1 MRLTRLNASFDWS
14 RITLH
19 AKGMIME
26 PNNAEN
32 TMTSLSTMGSQAP
45 LDLTASRRSLATKAD
60 TKGMPSAVIYCEG
73 HFGQIDGKTAN
84 GLVRYSQ
91 AYRILSVIDT
101 RLKGYDSGQVLDN
114 VTNAI
119 PIVEDLEAAV
129 TRQAYI
135 PDTLIYG
142 IAPSTGK
149 MSTTDREVVL
159 NAISLGMNIVGGLH
173 EYLGDDPEI
182 SSAAE
187 AANVKIRDIRKP
199 KQIKDMR
206 LFDGSV
212 SEVKA
217 IRIAVLGTD
226 CAIGKRTTATILARE
241 LNACGIKAI
250 LVSTGQ
256 TGLMQGAKYGIAM
269 DAVPPQFCC
278 GELERVIVA
287 ASHDNDP
294 DVILIEGQ
302 GALSHPAF
310 CTSAFILRGSQ
321 PSAVVLQHA
330 PKRAHRCDF
339 PTMPMPLIKSE
350 ITLIEAFADTRVIGI
365 TLNHEA
371 MTGTDVIRTIDSL
384 SRDLGIP
391 VTDAL
396 TQPEVNLTD
405 MVLAAFPQLRPI
417 PLSAAE

>member
-1 MRLTRLNASFDWS
+1 
-14 RITLH
+14 
-19 AKGMIME
+19 ME

-32 TMTSLSTMGSQAP
+32 TTTSLSTMGSQAP
-45 LDLTASRRSLATKAD
+45 LDLTASRGSLATKAD

>member
-1 MRLTRLNASFDWS
+1 
-14 RITLH
+14 
-19 AKGMIME
+19 ME

-32 TMTSLSTMGSQAP
+32 TMTRLSTMGSQAP
-45 LDLTASRRSLATKAD
+45 LDLSASRRSLAMKPVTKEV
-60 TKGMPSAVIYCEG
+60 PSAVIYCEG
-73 HFGQIDGKTAN
+73 SFGQIDGKTAN
-84 GLVRYSQ
+84 GLVRHSQ

-101 RLKGYDSGQVLDN
+101 RLKGQDSGQVLDN
-114 VTNAI
+114 VSNAI

-129 TRQAYI
+129 TRQADI
-135 PDTLIYG
+135 PNTLIYG

-149 MSTTDREVVL
+149 MSATDREVVL
-159 NAISLGMNIVGGLH
+159 DAISLGMNIVSGLH

-199 KQIKDMR
+199 QPISDMR

-226 CAIGKRTTATILARE
+226 CAIGKRTTANILARE
-241 LNACGIKAI
+241 LNARGIKTI

-287 ASHDNDP
+287 ASHSDDP

-321 PSAVVLQHA
+321 PNAVILQHA

-339 PTMPMPLIKSE
+339 PSMPMPLLKSE
-350 ITLIEAFADTRVIGI
+350 ITLIKAFADTRVIGI

-371 MTGTDVIRTIDSL
+371 MTSIEVIRTIGSL

-396 TQPEVNLTD
+396 TQPEVHLTD
-405 MVLAAFPQLRPI
+405 MVLEAFPQLRPI
-417 PLSAAE
+417 PISAAE

>member
-1 MRLTRLNASFDWS
+1 
-14 RITLH
+14 
-19 AKGMIME
+19 ME

-101 RLKGYDSGQVLDN
+101 RLKGQDSGQVLDN
-114 VTNAI
+114 VSNAI

-129 TRQAYI
+129 TRQADI
-135 PDTLIYG
+135 PNTLIYG

-149 MSTTDREVVL
+149 MSATDREVVL
-159 NAISLGMNIVGGLH
+159 DAISLGMNIVSGLH

-199 KQIKDMR
+199 QPISDMR

>member
-1 MRLTRLNASFDWS
+1 
-14 RITLH
+14 
-19 AKGMIME
+19 ME

-91 AYRILSVIDT
+91 AYRILSVIDA
-101 RLKGYDSGQVLDN
+101 RLEGYDSGQVLDN
-114 VTNAI
+114 VSNAI

-142 IAPSTGK
+142 IAPSTGT

-199 KQIKDMR
+199 KPTKDMR

-241 LNACGIKAI
+241 LNACGINAI

-396 TQPEVNLTD
+396 TQPEVYLTD

>member
-1 MRLTRLNASFDWS
+1 
-14 RITLH
+14 
-19 AKGMIME
+19 ME

-199 KQIKDMR
+199 KPTKDMR

-396 TQPEVNLTD
+396 TQPEVHLTD

>member
-1 MRLTRLNASFDWS
+1 
-14 RITLH
+14 
-19 AKGMIME
+19 ME

-32 TMTSLSTMGSQAP
+32 TMTRLSTMGSQAP
-45 LDLTASRRSLATKAD
+45 LDLSASRRSLAMKPVTKEV
-60 TKGMPSAVIYCEG
+60 PSAVIYCEG
-73 HFGQIDGKTAN
+73 SFGQIDGKTAN
-84 GLVRYSQ
+84 GLVRHSQ

-101 RLKGYDSGQVLDN
+101 RLKGQDSGQVLDN
-114 VTNAI
+114 VSNAI

-129 TRQAYI
+129 TRQADI
-135 PDTLIYG
+135 PNTLIYG

-149 MSTTDREVVL
+149 MSATDREVVL
-159 NAISLGMNIVGGLH
+159 DAISLGMNIVSGLH

-199 KQIKDMR
+199 QPISDMR

-226 CAIGKRTTATILARE
+226 CAIGKRTTANILARE
-241 LNACGIKAI
+241 LNARGIKTI

-287 ASHDNDP
+287 ASHSDDP

-321 PSAVVLQHA
+321 PNAVILQHA

-339 PTMPMPLIKSE
+339 PSMPMPLLKSE
-350 ITLIEAFADTRVIGI
+350 ITLIKAFADTRVIGI

-371 MTGTDVIRTIDSL
+371 MTSIDVIRTIGSL

-396 TQPEVNLTD
+396 TQPEVHLTD
-405 MVLAAFPQLRPI
+405 MVLEAFPQLRPI
-417 PLSAAE
+417 PISAAE

>member
-1 MRLTRLNASFDWS
+1 
-14 RITLH
+14 
-19 AKGMIME
+19 ME

-60 TKGMPSAVIYCEG
+60 TQGMPSAVIYCEG

-142 IAPSTGK
+142 IAPSTGT

-396 TQPEVNLTD
+396 TQPEVHLTD

>member
-1 MRLTRLNASFDWS
+1 
-14 RITLH
+14 
-19 AKGMIME
+19 ME

-32 TMTSLSTMGSQAP
+32 MMTRLSTMGSQAP
-45 LDLTASRRSLATKAD
+45 LDLPASRRSLATKAV
-60 TKGMPSAVIYCEG
+60 TKGVESAVIYCEG
-73 HFGQIDGKTAN
+73 NFGQIDGKTAN

-101 RLKGYDSGQVLDN
+101 RLKGHDSGQVLDK
-114 VTNAI
+114 VSNAI

-129 TRQAYI
+129 TRQAVI

-149 MSTTDREVVL
+149 MSATDREVVL
-159 NAISLGMNIVGGLH
+159 DAISLGMNIVSGLH
-173 EYLGDDPEI
+173 EYLGDDLEI

-199 KQIKDMR
+199 QPIKDMR

-226 CAIGKRTTATILARE
+226 CAIGKRTTATILAKE
-241 LNACGIKAI
+241 LNACGIKTI

-287 ASHDNDP
+287 ASHSDDP

-339 PTMPMPLIKSE
+339 PTMPMPLLKSE

-371 MTGTDVIRTIDSL
+371 MTGTEVIRAIDSL

-396 TQPEVNLTD
+396 TQPEVHLSD
-405 MVLAAFPQLRPI
+405 MVLAAFPKLRSV
-417 PLSAAE
+417 PLAAAE